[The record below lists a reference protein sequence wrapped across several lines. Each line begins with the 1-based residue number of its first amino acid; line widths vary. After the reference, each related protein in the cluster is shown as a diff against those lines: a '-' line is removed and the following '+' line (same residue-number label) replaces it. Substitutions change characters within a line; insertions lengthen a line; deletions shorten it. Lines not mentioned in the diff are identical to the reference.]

1 MTTGFDFSESCP
13 IQRVGVVGAG
23 AMGGMYL
30 HHFAEAGFDCV
41 VAARG
46 ERARRLAI
54 TGLVVNGATL
64 RPTVADTDAEP
75 SVPPVDLAIVAVK
88 HHQLENALDDLDGLI
103 GPATI
108 VLSVLNGLD
117 SEDRIR
123 SRFAGRFG
131 SGGVL
136 LSIALAMDAQ
146 RVGREIRYSQVGRI
160 VFGEATRGPDG
171 APSSRVI
178 AVQRALDRA
187 CLAHATPSDMRHEM
201 WWKFMVNVGIN
212 QASAVLRAPYGA
224 FRDDGPPRHLMLALM
239 DEVVAIAA
247 AEGIVLDDAARQR
260 WLDVLDRQPH
270 DGRTS
275 MHQDIEAGRPTEVE
289 IFAGRVNELGRR
301 HGIPTPV
308 NQTVA
313 WIIEASGAA
322 S

>member
-1 MTTGFDFSESCP
+1 MIADPDPSRHGP
-13 IQRVGVVGAG
+13 IQRIGVVGVG

-30 HHFAEAGFDCV
+30 RHFVEAGFDCV

-54 TGLVVNGATL
+54 TGLVVNGVTL
-64 RPTVADTDAEP
+64 RPTVADADAAP
-75 SVPPVDLAIVAVK
+75 SVPSVDLAIVAVK
-88 HHQLENALDDLDGLI
+88 HHQLDDALDDLDPLI
-103 GPATI
+103 GPDTV

-117 SEDRIR
+117 SEDRVA

-146 RVGREIRYSQVGRI
+146 RCAHEIRYSQVGRI
-160 VFGEATRGPDG
+160 VLGEASTDPDG
-171 APSSRVI
+171 QPSSRVA
-178 AVQRALDRA
+178 AVQQALDRA
-187 CLAHATPSDMRHEM
+187 HLAHATPSDMRHEM

-224 FRDDGPPRHLMLALM
+224 FCNDGPARRLMLALI

-247 AEGIVLDDAARQR
+247 AEGIVLDDTDRQR

-270 DGRTS
+270 DGSTS

-289 IFAGRVNELGRR
+289 IFAGRVIELGRR

-313 WIIEASGAA
+313 WIIEAAGPA